1 MRDELT
7 EYEPREIT
15 LVINSEEYDVSSVSF
30 DPDNPSGDWHGDTS
44 GWTHIIGTDEN
55 NTTEMQMPSE
65 DSNCDLCEQFYD
77 EAAGKVAWAV
87 IQRFLEL
94 NHEGTHAPFCAFYG
108 VDEVAIISD
117 RYTTRFVPRRDYD
130 WNHDTPATET
140 EGVDVADITKPPS
153 EAIQE

>member
-1 MRDELT
+1 MNNELT
-7 EYEPREIT
+7 EYGAREIT
-15 LVINSEEYDVSSVSF
+15 LVVGGEEYDVDSVSF
-30 DPDNPSGDWHGDTS
+30 EADNPVGDWHGDTDA
-44 GWTHIIGTDEN
+44 WTHTIDTGGDD
-55 NTTEMQMPSE
+55 TTEIQMPSE

-77 EAAGKVAWAV
+77 EAAGNVAWAV

-94 NHEGTHAPFCAFYG
+94 NHEGIHAPFCAFHG

-117 RYTTRFVPRRDYD
+117 RYTTRFVPRKDYD
-130 WNHDTPATET
+130 WNHDTPAAEA